1 MTFWQYVI
9 DFLLHLWRFFTILS
23 ILGIIWFVISI
34 TLYRPK
40 NNPSWPYIKD
50 YHISFLCIDIVLI
63 VNYLIAG
70 LIGFNVGQY
79 KALFKEG
86 VEELTPIFAVL
97 FVVGTVC
104 MIIKII
110 MTIILYNKK
119 CKTFSFSKK
128 KKVDS
133 AYSED

>member
-9 DFLLHLWRFFTILS
+9 DFLLHLWRFFTIFS
-23 ILGIIWFVISI
+23 ILGIFWLGISI
-34 TLYRPK
+34 VLYRPK
-40 NNPSWPYIKD
+40 NNKCWPYLES
-50 YHISFLCIDIVLI
+50 YHIELLFIDVVLI

-79 KALFKEG
+79 KAFFKEDI
-86 VEELTPIFAVL
+86 EDLTPLFAAL
-97 FVVGTVC
+97 FVMSIVFFV
-104 MIIKII
+104 IKVI

-119 CKTFSFSKK
+119 CKTFSLSKK

-133 AYSED
+133 AYNED